1 MYKFKNKED
10 ISVYF
15 NDIEVLSDLS
25 VWMNSTLGSR
35 IDLAM
40 VQAEETEI
48 RFESRDKTAVL
59 TLALAERGGCFALK
73 ATGGYDP
80 SGTHGHGS
88 HLDDLKGIGIEFG
101 IPHEG
106 TYIDAFIR
114 GLFWQQPFIG
124 RKTSELKERTQ
135 TLVFDRGNIYE
146 LFMTVCDKDFKTEL
160 FPFGKRASLIA
171 HSNTVQDRIDEYV
184 FIGGI
189 GNDVYALPELVA
201 DFGLK
206 QMKKHGKLRKAKSYP
221 EVFEYLGWCS
231 WDAFHMDVT
240 EQNLLD
246 KAQEFKDKDIPV
258 RWMILDDMWGDVPC
272 NDLKTMHSRELNSW
286 EAAPGRFPN
295 GLKGAVKKLKD
306 RYGLSVGI
314 WHPTSGYWS
323 GINPE
328 GPLAKTYGKLLEYT
342 IPAPWNDTMWPN
354 GPHYMHSFEK
364 QKAEKYYDAQHAF
377 YKDCGI
383 DFAKVDNQG
392 LTERLC
398 YRKGS
403 IGRCTENLHSAIEKT
418 AKKYYGG
425 ALINCMGMPVE
436 NFWNRTYSNINRFS
450 GDFQPEN
457 RTWFIHHLLQCS
469 YNSFLQGTV
478 YTGDWDMWWS
488 DDAQAKKNAV
498 LRSMSGGPIYM
509 SDELGRSIKE
519 VIMPTVFSDG
529 RIIRLENPAL
539 PCRECLFE
547 DCETNGN
554 VFKVFN
560 TIRDCGVLAVFNLN
574 KEEKP
579 VRGEISSR
587 DVNGLR
593 RTRYCLYD
601 WFRQEARVLEKGEK
615 LELTLENYDDFR
627 LFLLV
632 PIKEGRAALGLM
644 EKYMMPATFRN
655 TKEGVRVLDAGTFAV
670 YSETPVPA
678 FEKMREN
685 LYVKKVQADEIL
697 K

>member
-15 NDIEVLSDLS
+15 NDIEVLSTLS

-35 IDLAM
+35 IDLA
-40 VQAEETEI
+40 VVEAGEKEV

-59 TLALAERGGCFALK
+59 MLTLIERGGCFALK
-73 ATGGYDP
+73 ATGRYDP
-80 SGTHGHGS
+80 SGTYGRGS
-88 HLDDLKGIGIEFG
+88 HLQDFKGIGIDFG
-101 IPHEG
+101 MPHEG
-106 TYIDAFIR
+106 KYIDAFMNCM
-114 GLFWQQPFIG
+114 FWQRPFIG
-124 RKTSELKERTQ
+124 RKISEMKERTQ
-135 TLVFDRGNIYE
+135 ALVFDRGGLYE

-160 FPFGKRASLIA
+160 FPFGRRASLIA
-171 HSNTVQDRIDEYV
+171 HSNTVQDQIDEYI

-189 GNDVYALPELVA
+189 GNDVYALPELVV

-206 QMKKHGKLRKAKSYP
+206 QMKKRGKLRKAKKYP
-221 EVFEYLGWCS
+221 EIFEYLGWCS

-246 KAQEFKDKDIPV
+246 KAQEFKEKDIPV

-286 EAAPGRFPN
+286 EAAPERFPN
-295 GLKGAVKKLKD
+295 GLKGAVKKLKEQY
-306 RYGLSVGI
+306 RLAVGI
-314 WHPTSGYWS
+314 WHPTSGYWW
-323 GINPE
+323 GIDPN
-328 GPLAKTYGKLLEYT
+328 GPLAKTHGDLLEYT
-342 IPAPWNDTMWPN
+342 IPGLWPD
-354 GPHYMHSFEK
+354 GSRYMHSFEK
-364 QKAEKYYDAQHAF
+364 RKIEKYYDAQHAF

-392 LTERLC
+392 STERFS

-403 IGRCTENLHSAIEKT
+403 IGVCSKNLHRAIEQT
-418 AKKYYGG
+418 AKKYYDG

-436 NFWNRTYSNINRFS
+436 NFWNRTYSNVNRFS
-450 GDFQPEN
+450 GDFKPEN
-457 RTWFIHHLLQCS
+457 RSWFIQHLLQCS
-469 YNSFLQGTV
+469 YNAFFQGTV

-509 SDELGRSIKE
+509 SDELGRSVKE

-539 PCRECLFE
+539 PCQECLFE

-554 VFKVFN
+554 IFKVFN

-579 VRGEISSR
+579 VRGEISSW
-587 DVNGLR
+587 DVNALR
-593 RTRYCLYD
+593 RSRYCLYD

-615 LELTLENYDDFR
+615 FKIVLENYDDFR

-632 PIKEGRAALGLM
+632 PIKEGRAELGLM

-655 TKEGVRVLDAGTFAV
+655 IKEGVQVLDQGTFAV
-670 YSETPVPA
+670 YSETPLSG

-685 LYVKKVQADEIL
+685 IYVKKVQANEIL